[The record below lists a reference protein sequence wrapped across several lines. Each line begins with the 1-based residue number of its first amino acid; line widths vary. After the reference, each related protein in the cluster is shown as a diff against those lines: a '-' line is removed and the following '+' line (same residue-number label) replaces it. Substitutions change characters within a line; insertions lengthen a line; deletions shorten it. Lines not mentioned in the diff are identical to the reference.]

1 MVSRGE
7 GGAMSGSGRGLL
19 LSRSR
24 LSVWRRSA
32 RLASPPGGLWRPRE
46 ALPVPGRPFL
56 ARPAARRPVAR
67 PTSP

>member
-1 MVSRGE
+1 MVSQGE
-7 GGAMSGSGRGLL
+7 GGAMSGSGRGLF

-24 LSVWRRSA
+24 LSVWCRSA
-32 RLASPPGGLWRPRE
+32 RLASPPGR
-46 ALPVPGRPFL
+46 ALAAPGGPAGPGRLFF